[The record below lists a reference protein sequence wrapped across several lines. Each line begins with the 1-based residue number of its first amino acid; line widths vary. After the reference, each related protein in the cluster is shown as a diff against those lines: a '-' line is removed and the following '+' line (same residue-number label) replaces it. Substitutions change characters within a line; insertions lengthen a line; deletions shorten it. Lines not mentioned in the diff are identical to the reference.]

1 MLGMTFESESNA
13 IRALR
18 SLFVTWRRRDYSG
31 ADNAGLHALLLRRTG
46 SDGEGDQE
54 VAEMDL
60 RCIKSV
66 NVVKDLYS
74 VSAWVEKMNAKRK
87 D

>member
-18 SLFVTWRRRDYSG
+18 SLFVTWQRSDYLG
-31 ADNAGLHALLLRRTG
+31 ADNAGLHPLLLQRTG
-46 SDGEGDQE
+46 SDGEGEQK
-54 VAEMDL
+54 VADIDL
-60 RCIKSV
+60 KAVKRV

-74 VSAWVEKMNAKRK
+74 VSAWVEKRRK
-87 D
+87 E

>member
-13 IRALR
+13 IRGLR
-18 SLFVTWRRRDYSG
+18 SRFVTWRRSDYLG

-46 SDGEGDQE
+46 SDGEGEPE
-54 VAEMDL
+54 VAEIDL
-60 RCIKSV
+60 RTIKSV

-74 VSAWVEKMNAKRK
+74 VSAWIEKMNAKRK
-87 D
+87 K